1 MPSWGTEYDF
11 FGLAVYNCPTFSDT
25 LLQFNCFGI
34 NISDYRAGQDH
45 PTDFRPTRR
54 HIDMDKYPAIS
65 ACSAMYDRH
74 QVPVEAL
81 PRPLPLV
88 RPVARE
94 TGMGAAARRLL
105 SRGGME
111 APTGTHFVPLSQ
123 RVPLA

>member
-1 MPSWGTEYDF
+1 MASLVELFIIAQHLVT
-11 FGLAVYNCPTFSDT
+11 LCFSLIVLVLIFQT
-25 LLQFNCFGI
+25 IEQ
-34 NISDYRAGQDH
+34 AQDH

-54 HIDMDKYPAIS
+54 HIDMNKYPVLS

-74 QVPVEAL
+74 PVPVEAL